1 MNMKKRCLLIH
12 DFLRDLCFSIKNFF
26 CKTRINSN
34 VVPDKE
40 YKSESRIV
48 ETSEEKMESLGTQ
61 VDYLKLCKR
70 LAEIVKQN
78 DMMAKQMPEGE
89 SKDLLDDF
97 SEQIIS
103 SMVLGGC
110 KAITHEKTFNSLRH
124 RPVPFSIVEDG
135 TPIEKT
141 ERVGVE
147 LNEIVLIPS
156 LVKCYDMKLL
166 VEGVKDKLKECL
178 PNVMRIVGDIQ
189 KKLDK
194 KIEEYIKLLYSVD
207 GNTIISR
214 PNSIFLYVIG
224 AMRGDQYCISLLS
237 YIDKEINS
245 LYELVKDNNSHV
257 SKIKN
262 KIKNMLCFY
271 DNETDFSKVNPDFLN
286 TLSELL
292 YAAYFIPASSQKYNF
307 VGFDVK
313 MDNQKDSDI
322 VFKRVLDGNSI
333 YIDNLSIHYI
343 DLNKAETNDDLR
355 CFLKKRIKE
364 KLDNKTQDL
373 LKDGEFFKINGD
385 NSEFYV
391 APFIWCETSDLK
403 NFIEVFKEFDTSG
416 SLNHMFLALCPIK
429 QSDGSYLFEIQIVS
443 KILEKWNQQNNT
455 KEI

>member
-34 VVPDKE
+34 VLPNKE
-40 YKSESRIV
+40 YMSESSV
-48 ETSEEKMESLGTQ
+48 VGTSEEKMESLGTQ

-110 KAITHEKTFNSLRH
+110 KAITHERTFNSLRH

-141 ERVGVE
+141 VRVGVE
-147 LNEIVLIPS
+147 FNEMVLIPS

-166 VEGVKDKLKECL
+166 VEGVKDKLKEYL

-194 KIEEYIKLLYSVD
+194 KIDEYIKLLYSVD

-262 KIKNMLCFY
+262 KITNMICNYDKNP
-271 DNETDFSKVNPDFLN
+271 DFSKVNPDFLN

-292 YAAYFIPASSQKYNF
+292 YAACFVPISSGDYNF
-307 VGFDVK
+307 IGFD
-313 MDNQKDSDI
+313 QKLDTKRYADI
-322 VFKRVLDGNSI
+322 VFK
-333 YIDNLSIHYI
+333 
-343 DLNKAETNDDLR
+343 
-355 CFLKKRIKE
+355 
-364 KLDNKTQDL
+364 
-373 LKDGEFFKINGD
+373 
-385 NSEFYV
+385 
-391 APFIWCETSDLK
+391 
-403 NFIEVFKEFDTSG
+403 
-416 SLNHMFLALCPIK
+416 
-429 QSDGSYLFEIQIVS
+429 
-443 KILEKWNQQNNT
+443 
-455 KEI
+455 